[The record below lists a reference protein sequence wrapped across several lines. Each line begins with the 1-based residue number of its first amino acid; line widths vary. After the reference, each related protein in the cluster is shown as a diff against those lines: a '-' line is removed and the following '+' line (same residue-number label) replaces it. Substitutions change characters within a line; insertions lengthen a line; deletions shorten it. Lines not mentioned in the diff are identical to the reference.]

1 MKGNSPLEKFLA
13 FVFHSENHMDF
24 KNIPVERQPA
34 YTWLWNTTATREEIK
49 KQIDE
54 MYESGIRA
62 FYILGEPERFRPTR
76 RRTHL
81 SPEYLSDEYI
91 ELVYYAFA
99 LAREKGMY
107 TWLYNEGG
115 FPSGMACGQVIDL
128 RPDLIQRRVVE
139 REYTLPAGTP
149 YERNEDALVSFCGGI
164 RLKEGETF
172 SVDQKIV
179 DLCDAPMPTDI
190 QSDIARTET
199 TELFLKL
206 THEALK
212 ARFGDAMGREV
223 TMMFDDEAFM
233 GTWSEGLDKLFF
245 EKYGY
250 DLLDYLPYV
259 IESPSFPPET
269 DAQRR
274 AKIDYAML
282 CGDLVRENYFA
293 VMRKWLNENGM
304 LSVGHLD
311 LDHSATQSRFKK
323 YGNSLK
329 MLREFD
335 VPGVDVIWS
344 QITYPDE
351 SGKSCRDPHFEAN
364 EFFPRLAS
372 SAANQQGHSVCL
384 SESFAVYGA
393 HVTPEEM
400 RYIVNYQAVRGIS
413 LFNFMVISLDR
424 KGVMCYQYRP
434 NFIGENVGMDT
445 LAEINDYTA
454 RVSHIL
460 QSSRP
465 EIRTALYYPQ
475 RTICAD
481 GEFEREAAESYMA
494 LGDMLERE
502 GVSFDIIDEDIVLG
516 GSVENGALVC
526 ENVVYENVFVP
537 VGAYELPEVLSKL
550 ALVNKEV
557 TPCIKRK
564 NQKIIARK
572 VIFEGGDEGY
582 FIVNTAA
589 EAVSDVVTIESS
601 HTPYKIDLHSG
612 ETYELPHER
621 QGDAICFAADLLRGE
636 GMMIFLSDRKQQ
648 AEKEIRL
655 GEAHALTFDHAYIN
669 RAYSI
674 KEGPHNDYFADGARP
689 IALGA
694 WEKHF
699 SGEATYVF
707 RAEGIDG
714 GDYMLD
720 LGEVR
725 HSAKIFVNGKKV
737 FEKTMPPYRLRL
749 NDLKNGDE
757 IQICVAN
764 TIANVCHDAE
774 LFKTAHAHDVGPYHE
789 RMITFECNAP
799 AGGLPGE
806 VKIIGIK

>member
-1 MKGNSPLEKFLA
+1 
-13 FVFHSENHMDF
+13 MDF

-81 SPEYLSDEYI
+81 SPEYLSDAYI
-91 ELVYYAFA
+91 ELVYYAFE
-99 LAREKGMY
+99 LAKEKGMY

-115 FPSGMACGQVIDL
+115 FPSGMACGKVIDL
-128 RPDLIQRRVVE
+128 RPDLIQRQVLE

-149 YERNEDALVSFCGGI
+149 YERNADVLVSFCDGI
-164 RLKEGETF
+164 RLKEGDTF
-172 SVDQKIV
+172 SQDRQIS

-212 ARFGDAMGREV
+212 SRFGDAMGRDV

-259 IESPSFPPET
+259 IGSPAFVPET

-274 AKIDYAML
+274 AKIDYSML

-311 LDHSATQSRFKK
+311 LDHAAIQSNFKK

-344 QITYPDE
+344 QISYPDA
-351 SGKSCRDPHFEAN
+351 SGKSCRDPIFEAN

-413 LFNFMVISLDR
+413 LYNFMVISLDR

-434 NFIGENVGMDT
+434 NFIGESVGMDT
-445 LAEINDYTA
+445 LSEINDYTA
-454 RVSHIL
+454 RISHIL

-481 GEFEREAAESYMA
+481 GEFERETIESYMA
-494 LGDMLERE
+494 LGDMLERK
-502 GVSFDIIDEDIVLG
+502 GVSFDIIDEDLVLG
-516 GSVENGALVC
+516 GRIENGALVC

-550 ALVNKEV
+550 ALVNKEIA
-557 TPCIKRK
+557 PCIERK
-564 NQKIIARK
+564 NPKIIARK

-589 EAVSDVVTIESS
+589 EAVSDTVTIHSAR
-601 HTPYKIDLHSG
+601 TPYRIDLHSG
-612 ETYELPHER
+612 ETYDLPHKR
-621 QGDAICFAADLLRGE
+621 QGDAISFAADLLRGE
-636 GMMIFLSDRKQQ
+636 GMMVFLSDTAQQ
-648 AEKEIRL
+648 AKEDAQI
-655 GEAHALTFDHAYIN
+655 GEAYALAFDRAYIN
-669 RAYSI
+669 REYSI
-674 KEGPHNDYFADGARP
+674 KQGPHNEYFAEGERP
-689 IALGA
+689 IGLGE

-707 RAEGIDG
+707 HADGIED

-725 HSAKIFVNGKKV
+725 HSEKICVNGKKAC
-737 FEKTMPPYRLRL
+737 EKTMPPYRMRL
-749 NDLKNGDE
+749 NDLKSGDE
-757 IQICVAN
+757 IRICVAN

-774 LFKTAHAHDVGPYHE
+774 FFSTEHPHDVGPYHA

-799 AGGLPGE
+799 AGGLLGE
-806 VKIIGIK
+806 VKISRIKK